1 MLTLPMQK
9 KWWLM
14 IYNNKKPEEY
24 REIGPYWK
32 KRFKTIGLLD
42 ENGEPVKGA
51 VADVILMNGYREKAP
66 QMQARVTLKIRTG
79 EEKWGAA
86 PGKEYYVLTIL
97 KWERVR

>member
-14 IYNNKKPEEY
+14 IYNNQKPEEY
-24 REIGPYWK
+24 REIGPYWG

-51 VADVILMNGYREKAP
+51 VADMTLANGSGPKAP
-66 QMQARVTLKIRTG
+66 TMAIRVKLKMRDG
-79 EEKWGAA
+79 E
-86 PGKEYYVLTIL
+86 YIL
-97 KWERVR
+97 PILRQERVR